1 MSQCPKTTKN
11 GEVRCHGGEGHQ
23 GPCFLGGVLLADFE
37 PPPDVEMALC
47 RAHADLRAVEAIA
60 GIARM
65 PTTTKYTREETLA
78 WSRRGPRPPSVLAWA
93 DALRADALRWDSSRH
108 GNEPKPRPRATSRDE
123 EPIPGLRFACAC
135 KPRELRDEGG
145 IRCANC
151 DRKLVPDF

>member
-1 MSQCPKTTKN
+1 M
-11 GEVRCHGGEGHQ
+11 
-23 GPCFLGGVLLADFE
+23 
-37 PPPDVEMALC
+37 
-47 RAHADLRAVEAIA
+47 
-60 GIARM
+60 
-65 PTTTKYTREETLA
+65 TKYTREETLA

-93 DALRADALRWDSSRH
+93 DALSAPTTQAVDL
-108 GNEPKPRPRATSRDE
+108 EPKPRPRATSRDE